1 MLGLIFILGLVI
13 GSFINCLVYRLN
25 KEKNL
30 KSLVLGRSYCPKCR
44 KGLNW
49 YDNIPVLSFVLLR
62 GHCRYCHQQIAYH
75 YPLVEIVTAVLSVVL
90 YYFSFLNS
98 GSWLLFSYQLFL
110 LYVFIALF
118 VSDLLYFTLPDLLVY
133 PSCLVVGIYLISKGE
148 WTNFLVG
155 IVTLFFFLFLVL
167 VTRFKGMGLGD
178 VKLAFLMGLFL
189 GFPKT
194 LVALFLAF
202 LTGALAGVIL
212 ILLGKKKL
220 KSRIPFGPFLVLGS
234 WLAFFWAD
242 KIWPFFYE

>member
-1 MLGLIFILGLVI
+1 MLALIFILGLVI

-25 KEKNL
+25 REKNL

-44 KGLNW
+44 KGLDW
-49 YDNIPVLSFVLLR
+49 YDNIPVLSFVFLR
-62 GHCRYCHQQIAYH
+62 GHCRHCHQQIAYH

-118 VSDLLYFTLPDLLVY
+118 VSDLLYFTLPDLLIY
-133 PSCLVVGIYLISKGE
+133 PSYLVVGIYLISKGE

-155 IVTLFFFLFLVL
+155 IVTLLFFLFLVL

-242 KIWPFFYE
+242 KIWPLFL